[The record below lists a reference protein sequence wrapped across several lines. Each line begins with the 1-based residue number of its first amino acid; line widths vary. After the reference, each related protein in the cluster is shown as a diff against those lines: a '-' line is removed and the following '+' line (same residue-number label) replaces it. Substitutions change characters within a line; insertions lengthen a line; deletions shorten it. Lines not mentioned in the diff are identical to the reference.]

1 MLSYAGAYQ
10 LTLDSAAPEF
20 GIELHS
26 VYAGQRLAGFA
37 ATSHLAVVR
46 GRAPRVY
53 CAPADGAD
61 ARVGTHRR
69 DCLVHHLN
77 QLSVL
82 VAGETGGAVIID
94 ITQGALDRMD
104 DASTSPAEPLN
115 PA

>member
-1 MLSYAGAYQ
+1 MRRASTARR
-10 LTLDSAAPEF
+10 LTVPTPASA
-20 GIELHS
+20 
-26 VYAGQRLAGFA
+26 
-37 ATSHLAVVR
+37 
-46 GRAPRVY
+46 
-53 CAPADGAD
+53 
-61 ARVGTHRR
+61 THRR